1 MRKPDPV
8 EIVMI
13 GVPVL
18 IEAICVTV
26 AIGCAIVLVAL
37 LSMPWAT

>member
-8 EIVMI
+8 EIVAV

-18 IEAICVTV
+18 IEAVCVTIAV
-26 AIGCAIVLVAL
+26 CGAIALVAL
-37 LSMPWAT
+37 LSMPWPT

>member
-8 EIVMI
+8 EIVAI

-18 IEAICVTV
+18 IEAVCVTV
-26 AIGCAIVLVAL
+26 TICCAIVLVAL
-37 LSMPWAT
+37 LAMPWPT

>member
-13 GVPVL
+13 AVPVL
-18 IEAICVTV
+18 CEFIAVSLFIAAI
-26 AIGCAIVLVAL
+26 AL
-37 LSMPWAT
+37 GIIIANTPAPV